1 MMNEKRIREL
11 AAREAEA
18 LRARELLQ
26 QALAAATAAGTMM
39 GEQSAEAHHS
49 IEDAADALRAATQVV
64 QHCRRADGEE
74 LRALGADERA
84 AFEAARDAVLRRLSH
99 RPQCAHN

>member
-1 MMNEKRIREL
+1 
-11 AAREAEA
+11 
-18 LRARELLQ
+18 
-26 QALAAATAAGTMM
+26 MM

-74 LRALGADERA
+74 LRRWAPTSARPSRPRGTRCYAASPIARSAPTTETHGGTAHGHVSRQTNRGGLAADRG
-84 AFEAARDAVLRRLSH
+84 R
-99 RPQCAHN
+99 